1 MLLTAVALSIL
12 VSSLVGVACYLVPWL
27 KYDFDY
33 IKRLARVVIYLRI
46 YARRK
51 ITFIDVFERMAAS
64 RPSKVFLRFNDESY
78 TYGEM
83 QRRMSKI
90 ANMGLAM
97 GLKRGDVVAIFMHN
111 EPAYI
116 WTWMG

>member
-1 MLLTAVALSIL
+1 M
-12 VSSLVGVACYLVPWL
+12 PWL